1 MSAELID
8 AFVKKYALLSGIAH
22 VAEGA
27 HAVASI
33 VVRVLRDVAC
43 ERVVIAELP
52 DGLDAAV
59 ERACVDAGIA
69 VTKPPF
75 DTRELPHAIDA
86 AEVGVSWAAFAVAE
100 SGSLVEFALDDAVRL
115 VSTLPR
121 VHIGIFRASTL
132 LKNLTD
138 AAEPLRQFYLD
149 HPKNATATFI
159 SGPSRTADIEMR
171 LTLGVH
177 GPEVAH
183 AIVIV

>member
-1 MSAELID
+1 MSDELID
-8 AFVKKYALLSGIAH
+8 AFVKKYASLSGVAH

-27 HAVASI
+27 DAVAPI
-33 VVRVLRDVAC
+33 VVNVLREVGC
-43 ERVVIAELP
+43 KRVVFAELP
-52 DGLDAAV
+52 DGLDDAV
-59 ERACVDAGIA
+59 ERACVDAGID
-69 VTKPPF
+69 VHRPPF
-75 DTRELPHAIDA
+75 DSSELPHAIDA
-86 AEVGVSWAAFAVAE
+86 AEAGVSWAVFAVAE

-132 LKNLTD
+132 LENLRD

-149 HPKNATATFI
+149 HPENATATFI

-183 AIVIV
+183 AIVIK

>member
-1 MSAELID
+1 MSDELID
-8 AFVKKYALLSGIAH
+8 AFVKKYASLSGVAH

-27 HAVASI
+27 DAVAPI
-33 VVRVLRDVAC
+33 VVSVLREIGC
-43 ERVVIAELP
+43 KRVVFAELP
-52 DGLDAAV
+52 DGLDDAI
-59 ERACVDAGIA
+59 ERACVDAGID
-69 VTKPPF
+69 VCLPPF
-75 DTRELPHAIDA
+75 DSSELPHAIDA
-86 AEVGVSWAAFAVAE
+86 AEAGVSWAVFAVAE
-100 SGSLVEFALDDAVRL
+100 SGSLIEFALDDAVRL

-132 LKNLTD
+132 LENLRD

-149 HPKNATATFI
+149 HPENATATFI

-183 AIVIV
+183 AIVIK

>member
-8 AFVKKYALLSGIAH
+8 AFVEKYASLSGIAH
-22 VAEGA
+22 VADGVD
-27 HAVASI
+27 AVAPI
-33 VVRVLRDVAC
+33 VLSVLREVGC
-43 ERVVIAELP
+43 KRVVFAELP
-52 DGLDAAV
+52 DGLDDAI
-59 ERACVDAGIA
+59 ERACVDAGID
-69 VTKPPF
+69 VGMPPF
-75 DTRELPHAIDA
+75 DSSELPQAIDA
-86 AEVGVSWAAFAVAE
+86 AEVGVSWAVFAVAE

-121 VHIGIFRASTL
+121 VHIGIFKASTL
-132 LKNLTD
+132 LENLRD
-138 AAEPLRQFYLD
+138 AAAPLRQFYLD

-183 AIVIV
+183 AIVIR